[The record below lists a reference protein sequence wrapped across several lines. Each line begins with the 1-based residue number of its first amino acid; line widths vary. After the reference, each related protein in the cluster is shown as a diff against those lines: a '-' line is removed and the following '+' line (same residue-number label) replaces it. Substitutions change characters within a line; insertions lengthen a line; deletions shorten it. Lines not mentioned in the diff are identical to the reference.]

1 MAEYSAS
8 STLKPL
14 DGVGR
19 FDPIYKARYLTVKVV
34 KLMKWVKTVS
44 PLPIGISTV
53 PSLYN

>member
-8 STLKPL
+8 IVLKPL
-14 DGVGR
+14 DGVGQL
-19 FDPIYKARYLTVKVV
+19 DPIYKARYSTVKVV

-44 PLPIGISTV
+44 PLPIDISTV

>member
-1 MAEYSAS
+1 MTEYSAS

-19 FDPIYKARYLTVKVV
+19 FDPIYKARYSTVKVV